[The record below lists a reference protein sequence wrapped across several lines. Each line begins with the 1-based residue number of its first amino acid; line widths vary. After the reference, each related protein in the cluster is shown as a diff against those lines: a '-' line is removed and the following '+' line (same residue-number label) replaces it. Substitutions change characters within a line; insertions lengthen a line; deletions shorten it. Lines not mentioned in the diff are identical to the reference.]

1 MKNGNFLTEADHDV
15 PASDACG
22 CDRNRGEKK
31 NLISFIAACIFVP
44 VYAYSH
50 IDMSHHF
57 LSDVCLGTLIGY
69 LICAAV
75 SEAFLKAAERNTQ
88 N

>member
-1 MKNGNFLTEADHDV
+1 MFPLLMLADVTETEV
-15 PASDACG
+15 
-22 CDRNRGEKK
+22 RKK

-57 LSDVCLGTLIGY
+57 LSDVCFGTLIGY